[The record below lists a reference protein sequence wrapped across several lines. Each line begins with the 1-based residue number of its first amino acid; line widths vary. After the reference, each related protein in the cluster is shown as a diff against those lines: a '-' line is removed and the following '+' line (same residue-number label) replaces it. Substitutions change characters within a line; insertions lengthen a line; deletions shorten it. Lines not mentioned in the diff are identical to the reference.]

1 MERSAMDW
9 IMGIMALK
17 ISHPMLVFVLS
28 SNLFGLPNQII
39 ALTMI
44 VGYHVFITA
53 GTHENMMVN
62 RMEWNTVECAG
73 YESITFEER
82 CGED

>member
-28 SNLFGLPNQII
+28 SNLSGLPIQII
-39 ALTMI
+39 ALTMS

-53 GTHENMMVN
+53 SIHENMMVSW
-62 RMEWNTVECAG
+62 MEWNTVECAG
-73 YESITFEER
+73 YGSITFEER
-82 CGED
+82 CGGD

>member
-9 IMGIMALK
+9 MMGIIALK

-28 SNLFGLPNQII
+28 SNPLWPAQSDI
-39 ALTMI
+39 ALTMS

-53 GTHENMMVN
+53 SSHESMMVSWL
-62 RMEWNTVECAG
+62 EWNTVECAG
-73 YESITFEER
+73 CGSITFEER
-82 CGED
+82 CEGD